1 MTTRVTEDA
10 RRERHGCRPR
20 FSRLAASSLNARAR
34 VHLLNLKKK
43 RGCSQSRLDCNIYS
57 FYCTFLKFFPTHS
70 TFSTLRA
77 PYFSPNMSLFISVG
91 TTIIFGNF
99 GQIKVVADQSR
110 YTVMLYFWGEQRD
123 WRKGV
128 RCGNVPVKKMSIISC
143 FKRLTCLFL
152 LTGRTYYT
160 APTNTYAGGPMDPH
174 FGELSFLHLSTSSTS
189 WQTGAFGS
197 KKTPIQFAFIGAMD
211 CVMQWFIILES
222 IHKFIITLFTSLRA
236 QLLLGLLLTKRQPF
250 EVRND
255 RHFL

>member
-43 RGCSQSRLDCNIYS
+43 RGCSQFRLDCNIYS
-57 FYCTFLKFFPTHS
+57 FYCTFLKFFSTHS

-99 GQIKVVADQSR
+99 VQIKLVADQSR

-123 WRKGV
+123 WRKEV
-128 RCGNVPVKKMSIISC
+128 RCGNVPVKKMPIISC

-152 LTGRTYYT
+152 LTSRTYYT
-160 APTNTYAGGPMDPH
+160 ARLTRTPADQ
-174 FGELSFLHLSTSSTS
+174 
-189 WQTGAFGS
+189 W
-197 KKTPIQFAFIGAMD
+197 TPILGNCLFYTYP
-211 CVMQWFIILES
+211 
-222 IHKFIITLFTSLRA
+222 IH
-236 QLLLGLLLTKRQPF
+236 P
-250 EVRND
+250 
-255 RHFL
+255 